1 MQDWAQ
7 SLKSNFGPVDYAFI
21 VAGVVDGYAG
31 LRDTN
36 EEKMLYCFKT
46 NTIGPLLI
54 AKELVANG
62 LLKRGSVLANMTSKV
77 DISITKYCC
86 GVDKHHLDPSGPIS
100 AYIAYLPL
108 GRMEMHKALE
118 ARCRYPA
125 LKCMAQGSVCIWVFS
140 HSITLIHQCSCSL
153 LHFARHWAL
162 HLRRR
167 TRMEIHSFGI
177 PRILSSYTQAH
188 VQMYYL

>member
-7 SLKSNFGPVDYAFI
+7 SLKSNFGPVDYAFV

-77 DISITKYCC
+77 GISITKHYCEVEKHQ
-86 GVDKHHLDPSGPIS
+86 VDLSWSIS
-100 AYIAYLPL
+100 A
-108 GRMEMHKALE
+108 
-118 ARCRYPA
+118 
-125 LKCMAQGSVCIWVFS
+125 
-140 HSITLIHQCSCSL
+140 
-153 LHFARHWAL
+153 
-162 HLRRR
+162 
-167 TRMEIHSFGI
+167 
-177 PRILSSYTQAH
+177 
-188 VQMYYL
+188 

>member
-7 SLKSNFGPVDYAFI
+7 SLKSNFGPVDYAFV

-77 DISITKYCC
+77 NISITKSCC
-86 GVDKHHLDPSGPIS
+86 WVEKRHLDLSASVS
-100 AYIAYLPL
+100 AYIVYSLL
-108 GRMEMHKALE
+108 GRIVMMPKSLQ
-118 ARCRYPA
+118 ARCRDPA
-125 LKCMAQGSVCIWVFS
+125 LKRVA
-140 HSITLIHQCSCSL
+140 
-153 LHFARHWAL
+153 
-162 HLRRR
+162 
-167 TRMEIHSFGI
+167 
-177 PRILSSYTQAH
+177 
-188 VQMYYL
+188 